1 MNIRFYNARILTMK
15 EPVCVTEGQVWVV
28 GERIV
33 YVGDCNDEQQV
44 LKDISEKVS
53 EKTGQTAVSWDREID
68 CQGNLLM
75 PGFKNAHAH
84 SGMVLFRSIADDEPL
99 QGWLEKRIFPV
110 EGQLSGKDV
119 YELTKMSVLEYLTSG
134 VTAVFDMYLTP
145 ETIIDAYTECGMR
158 NVQVSGINNFGPEPS
173 VMEERFINLNQK
185 NSLSSYMLGAHAEY
199 TCSMELLETIAAMV
213 HKYKAPF
220 FVHNAETKLEV
231 KECMDRY
238 GMSPTQL
245 FDKLGLYDYGGGGY
259 HCVHFGDKDFEI
271 FKKRGLTAVT
281 NPASNLKLASG
292 IAPISRFL
300 KEGIPVAIGTD
311 GAGSNN
317 CLDMFREMFL
327 VTGLAKY
334 LEEDA
339 AVVDAIDVLKM
350 ATVNGA
356 LAMGLTD
363 CDTLDQ
369 GKYADIIMID
379 MHQPNMQ
386 PTNNIAKNIVYSGS
400 KQNVKMTMING
411 KILYEDGNFFIG
423 EDKEELYKKAN
434 AIAERFK

>member
-1 MNIRFYNARILTMK
+1 MNIRFYNARILTME
-15 EPVCVTEGQVWVV
+15 EPIEVITGQLWVS
-28 GERIV
+28 GERII
-33 YVGDCNDEQQV
+33 YVGTSG
-44 LKDISEKVS
+44 SEEEICAKLNIA
-53 EKTGQTAVSWDREID
+53 QPIWDREID
-68 CQGNLLM
+68 CDGNLLM
-75 PGFKNAHAH
+75 PGFKDAHAH
-84 SGMVLFRSIADDEPL
+84 SAMVLFRSVADDEPL

-110 EGQLSGKDV
+110 EGQMTGEDV

-134 VTAVFDMYLTP
+134 ITAVFDMYLTP

-173 VMEERFINLNQK
+173 VMEERFQKLNAK
-185 NSLSSYMLGAHAEY
+185 NSLSSYMLGLHAEY
-199 TCSMELLETIAAMV
+199 TCSMELLETVAEMV

-220 FVHNAETKLEV
+220 FAHNSETELEV
-231 KECMDRY
+231 KECFERY

-245 FDKLGLYDYGGGGY
+245 FDKLGLFDYGGGGY
-259 HCVHFGDKDFEI
+259 HCIYFDEKDFEI

-292 IAPISRFL
+292 IAPVARFL
-300 KEGIPVAIGTD
+300 EEGIPVAIGTD

-334 LEEDA
+334 LNKDA
-339 AVVDAIDVLKM
+339 ASVDALEVLRM

-356 LAMGLTD
+356 KAMGLTE
-363 CDTLDQ
+363 CDVLAE
-369 GKYADIIMID
+369 GKYADFIVID

-386 PTNNIAKNIVYSGS
+386 PINNIAKNIVYSGS
-400 KQNVKMTMING
+400 KQNVKMTIING
-411 KILYEDGNFFIG
+411 KILYEDGRFDIG
-423 EDKEELYKKAN
+423 EDPESLYAKAN

>member
-1 MNIRFYNARILTMK
+1 MNIRFYNARILTME
-15 EPVCVTEGQVWVV
+15 EPIEVTTGQLWVS
-28 GERIV
+28 GERIL
-33 YVGDCNDEQQV
+33 YVGSLQ
-44 LKDISEKVS
+44 SEEIATKIGGNVP
-53 EKTGQTAVSWDREID
+53 QWDREID
-68 CQGNLLM
+68 CEGNLLM
-75 PGFKNAHAH
+75 PGFKDAHAH
-84 SGMVLFRSIADDEPL
+84 SAMVLFRSIADDEPL

-110 EGQLSGKDV
+110 EGQMTGQDV

-173 VMEERFINLNQK
+173 VMEERFLKLNEK
-185 NSLSSYMLGAHAEY
+185 NSLSSYMLGLHAEY

-213 HKYKAPF
+213 QKYKAPF
-220 FVHNAETKLEV
+220 FAHNSETELEV
-231 KECMDRY
+231 KECFERY

-245 FDKLGLYDYGGGGY
+245 FDKLGLYDFGGGGY
-259 HCVHFGDKDFEI
+259 HCIYFDDKDFEI

-292 IAPISRFL
+292 IAPVERFL

-334 LEEDA
+334 LNKDA
-339 AVVDAIDVLKM
+339 ASVDALEVLRM

-356 LAMGLTD
+356 KAMGLND
-363 CDTLDQ
+363 CDVLAE
-369 GKYADIIMID
+369 GKYADLIMID

-386 PTNNIAKNIVYSGS
+386 PINNIAKNIVYSGS
-400 KQNVKMTMING
+400 KQNVKLTMING
-411 KILYEDGNFFIG
+411 KILYEDGRFDIG
-423 EDKEELYKKAN
+423 EEPEELYRKAN